1 MSTQRMVLE
10 TWLKTVSLAEKPS
23 DLHLKALSEVLYTA
37 HETGIIDYKIG
48 VDDYIQLVKLG
59 VLASKLDADE
69 IKLIKM

>member
-1 MSTQRMVLE
+1 MVLE

-23 DLHLKALSEVLYTA
+23 DLHLKALSEILYTA
-37 HETGIIDYKIG
+37 HETGLIDYKLG

-59 VLASKLDADE
+59 VLAARLDESE